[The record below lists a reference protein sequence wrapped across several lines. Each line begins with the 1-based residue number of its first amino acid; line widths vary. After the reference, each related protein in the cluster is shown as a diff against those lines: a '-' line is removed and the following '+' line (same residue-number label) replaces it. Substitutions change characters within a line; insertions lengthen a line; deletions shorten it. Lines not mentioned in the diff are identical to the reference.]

1 MVSMPWVDIHSSK
14 PLSEHLGVD
23 RSKKCRCLQN
33 FTSVQK
39 RYICQETLNIC
50 QETLNVMA
58 TESKVSKT
66 SVKKSSASVQ
76 LGTKSNMKAGLGLF
90 KDKIV
95 SESSAWEDDLRV
107 TIKK

>member
-1 MVSMPWVDIHSSK
+1 MSWVNIHSSK
-14 PLSEHLGVD
+14 HLSEQMGAD
-23 RSKKCRCLQN
+23 RPKKRRCLQN

-39 RYICQETLNIC
+39 RYIC

-66 SVKKSSASVQ
+66 SVKKSSASGQ